1 MALLPDYL
9 KALADSSLRA
19 AGDPVVENRRT
30 VSELWHGQRLSG
42 LWLTERAIAR
52 ASDMAREHGTGTVVI
67 KHAHHRLSGRLP
79 RSARSCRLAGDG
91 CKAPIPRARA
101 WRRMAA
107 SRRS

>member
-67 KHAHHRLSGRLP
+67 KHAHHIACLAAYLEAPARAGLLVTVQK
-79 RSARSCRLAGDG
+79 ARSS
-91 CKAPIPRARA
+91 ARA